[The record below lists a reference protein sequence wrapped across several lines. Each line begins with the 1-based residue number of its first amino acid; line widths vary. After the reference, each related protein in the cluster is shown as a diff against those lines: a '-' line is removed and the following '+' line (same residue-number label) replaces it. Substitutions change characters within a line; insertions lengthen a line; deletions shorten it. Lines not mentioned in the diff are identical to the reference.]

1 MNSAQ
6 KEQYQQNQADLEA
19 ESTVD
24 HEEHVMENTHQKLA
38 YQEEKVHYKKMAHQ
52 EERRIRRWLRN
63 PPSACVDTCDKWF
76 TVISITHRNL

>member
-52 EERRIRRWLRN
+52 EEKAHQKMA
-63 PPSACVDTCDKWF
+63 PQPAECVCRH
-76 TVISITHRNL
+76 V